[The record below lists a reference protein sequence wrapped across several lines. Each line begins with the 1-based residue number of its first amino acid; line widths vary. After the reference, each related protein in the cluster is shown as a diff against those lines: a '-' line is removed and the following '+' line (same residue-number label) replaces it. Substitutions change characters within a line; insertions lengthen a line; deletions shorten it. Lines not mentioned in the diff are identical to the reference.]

1 MFDSIGLDHYR
12 DARHRSRYTSM
23 LAEYRRFRKPIII
36 AETGV
41 CTYRGAADLGAEAAF
56 AILDGQEL
64 RRPVRE
70 ENLP

>member
-1 MFDSIGLDHYR
+1 
-12 DARHRSRYTSM
+12 M